1 MPKGI
6 VRSFNEEEGYGFI
19 QTEDGNKIFVHH
31 SNIEMDGFRTLVPGT
46 QVSYEVESGKRG
58 PEAVRVRKI

>member
-1 MPKGI
+1 MPTGV

-19 QTEDGNKIFVHH
+19 QADDGDKLFVHH
-31 SNIEMDGFRTLVPGT
+31 SNIEMEGFRTLIPGT
-46 QVSYEVESGKRG
+46 PVAYEVEVGKRG